1 MSSLLS
7 FSRLFGVD
15 FVRMG
20 RSLNGLLPF
29 YRDYRR
35 FRAQLRGR
43 VAEFPGFRF
52 YPCLTDRYEEAGDAS
67 SAYFNQ
73 DLLVARR
80 IFEANPRR
88 HIDIGSR
95 VDGFVAH
102 VAAFRKIEGIDVRPL
117 RRQMQD
123 NISFLQADLIEPLR
137 PDLVGCCDSLSSLHA
152 LEHFGLGR
160 YGDPVDFDGH
170 RKAVCNMTAM
180 VEPGGTFYLS
190 VPIGPQ
196 RIEFNAHRVFE
207 PGYIV
212 DLVESGMELQRFVYI
227 DDAGVVHEVG
237 LLDRAKGAYGCHY
250 GVGIFEFRKPH
261 GQVAPA
267 VSEGPAT

>member
-7 FSRLFGVD
+7 LSRLFGFD
-15 FVRMG
+15 PVRMV
-20 RSLNGLLPF
+20 RSLYGLAPF
-29 YRDYRR
+29 FSDYRR
-35 FRAQLRGR
+35 FSAQSRGR
-43 VAEFPGFRF
+43 RAEFPGFRF
-52 YPCLTDRYEEAGDAS
+52 YPCLTDRYEEAGEAS
-67 SAYFNQ
+67 GAYFNQ

-95 VDGFVAH
+95 IDGFVAH
-102 VAAFRKIEGIDVRPL
+102 VAVFRKIEVIDVRPL
-117 RRQMQD
+117 RQMPG

-137 PDLVGCCDSLSSLHA
+137 PDLISCCDSLSSLHA

-160 YGDPVDFDGH
+160 YGDRIDFDGH
-170 RKAVCNMTAM
+170 RKAVRNMTAM

-190 VPIGPQ
+190 VPIGSQ

-212 DLVESGMELQRFVYI
+212 DLVAPDMELSRFAYV
-227 DDAGVVHEVG
+227 DDAGALHEVG
-237 LLDRAKGAYGCHY
+237 SLDRAKGAYGCHW
-250 GVGIFEFRKPH
+250 GVGIFEFRNLP
-261 GQVAPA
+261 GPA
-267 VSEGPAT
+267 SAAGSEGTTP